1 MNNVMIH
8 AADRREAEAEGV
20 EMIHAADRREA
31 EGEGEG
37 VETQTGVRLLTTE
50 N

>member
-1 MNNVMIH
+1 MIH

-20 EMIHAADRREA
+20 EMIHAADRRGA
-31 EGEGEG
+31 EGEG

-50 N
+50 NWLRRHE